1 VQAQSAKQAETV
13 SGLLVKVAD
22 IEGMKPAV
30 QADVERIVLDLDRSS
45 HHFSQHI
52 VAFQNLE
59 NIVSQLSQ
67 DFSRHVSVFDSYQ
80 DDFKSMDEKYRSS
93 FVQVKSEFDDV
104 LAAAMM
110 NYKDDIDNRIHT
122 LTIQIKQQEES
133 ISDVVETMGQQN
145 SAQDKVIKEMREA
158 VLALRSS

>member
-1 VQAQSAKQAETV
+1 
-13 SGLLVKVAD
+13 
-22 IEGMKPAV
+22 
-30 QADVERIVLDLDRSS
+30 
-45 HHFSQHI
+45 
-52 VAFQNLE
+52 
-59 NIVSQLSQ
+59 
-67 DFSRHVSVFDSYQ
+67 
-80 DDFKSMDEKYRSS
+80 MDEKYRSS